1 MQTIQFNYITL
12 TEEIKQRLD
21 LVDIV
26 SDHIDLKRK
35 GKRYWGLCP
44 FHAEK
49 TPSFSVSPEKQM
61 FYCFGCGERGDIFT
75 FIMKYH
81 NIDFK
86 AARDLLAARTGIKL
100 DTQSRAEYQRIQ
112 AARNRRAQE
121 KEVASKLQ
129 SVIDSEYKRLIR
141 IERWCDLFLKFT
153 TTERD
158 LDRPAV
164 IWALKT
170 KDITAYCLDMLLK
183 PGIAERLE
191 ALKISRGIESWTRNC

>member
-61 FYCFGCGERGDIFT
+61 FYCFGCDERGDIFT

-86 AARDLLAARTGIKL
+86 AARDLLAARAGIRVNTL
-100 DTQSRAEYQRIQ
+100 SREDHKHIEE
-112 AARNRRAQE
+112 ARRRREQE
-121 KEVASKLQ
+121 KELAAKLEKA
-129 SVIDSEYKRLIR
+129 IDIEIRLLIAA
-141 IERWCDLFLKFT
+141 EKWCYMIDAMAKNEKML
-153 TTERD
+153 EI
-158 LDRPAV
+158 PAV
-164 IWALKT
+164 IWAIKS
-170 KDITAYCLDMLLK
+170 KDRISALLDDLMQASA
-183 PGIAERLE
+183 PE
-191 ALKISRGIESWTRNC
+191 KIEILGASRGVLQWNI

>member
-1 MQTIQFNYITL
+1 MQPITINHSTVIQ
-12 TEEIKQRLD
+12 EIKERIDIAD
-21 LVDIV
+21 LVR
-26 SDHIDLKRK
+26 DHVELKQK
-35 GKRYWGLCP
+35 GNRYWGLCP
-44 FHAEK
+44 FHVER
-49 TPSFSVSPEKQM
+49 TPSFSVNRES
-61 FYCFGCGERGDIFT
+61 GDIFT
-75 FIMKYH
+75 FITKYH
-81 NIDFK
+81 KTDFK
-86 AARDLLAARTGIKL
+86 AARDLLAARAGIKVS
-100 DTQSRAEYQRIQ
+100 TQTPEDRQRIE

-141 IERWCDLFLKFT
+141 IERWCDLFLKFA

-191 ALKISRGIESWTRNC
+191 ALKISRGVESWTRNC

>member
-86 AARDLLAARTGIKL
+86 AARDLLAARAGIRVNTL
-100 DTQSRAEYQRIQ
+100 SREDHKHIEE
-112 AARNRRAQE
+112 ARRRREQE
-121 KEVASKLQ
+121 KELAGKLQ
-129 SVIDSEYKRLIR
+129 AIIDAEIKRLIMIEKWAQR
-141 IERWCDLFLKFT
+141 IIGLIHTPEI
-153 TTERD
+153 
-158 LDRPAV
+158 LDYPVITWAV
-164 IWALKT
+164 KH
-170 KDITAYCLDMLLK
+170 KDEVSFSLDELLRTDDAADQLA
-183 PGIAERLE
+183 IVRRTRE
-191 ALKISRGIESWTRNC
+191 AIKWEL